1 VGEDRGVNLD
11 PGDMVVAAR
20 ELGDAGTGFV
30 NRGTDGI
37 VTRSGGDSYTVVFTS
52 PGFLADTT
60 TTLSGLTSADLVKR

>member
-1 VGEDRGVNLD
+1 MNLE
-11 PGDMVVAAR
+11 PGDQVVAAR

-37 VTRSGGDSYTVVFTS
+37 VARSGGDTYTVVFTS

-60 TTLSGLTSADLVKR
+60 TTLTGLTAADLVKR